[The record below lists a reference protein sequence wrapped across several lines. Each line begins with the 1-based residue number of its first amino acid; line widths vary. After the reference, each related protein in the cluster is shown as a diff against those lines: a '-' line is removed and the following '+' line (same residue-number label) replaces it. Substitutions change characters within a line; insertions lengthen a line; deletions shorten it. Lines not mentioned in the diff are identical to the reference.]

1 MEANKNYKTL
11 FLLIFISCFSF
22 YNNKNIQ
29 PIVNN
34 FNFIDLENT
43 QEAVF
48 DKFVNGNLNSTTTF
62 MAYNYHINN
71 ITEVEQIYFDYQSDF
86 GCLSINFS
94 QSSTEKEFCSND
106 KNNFFI
112 IKIEEL
118 LNKSEII
125 ETNVNMIVKVGY
137 NTYLTNESN
146 FDFEY
151 SLKVSLRK
159 PVNILEINSEQ
170 HILCQTEKIENNK
183 YRCLFMIV
191 NTNEINDNDNKAL
204 IIFPAVNE
212 NLDDLN
218 LNIYA
223 DNINKTYYTPFDNEF
238 LGNHI
243 PNETSEYINI
253 LEGNKINFLRISN
266 IDNNK
271 YIYVSI
277 ESEKDSLLEIIPQYI
292 SENQEQYTF
301 NESEKTQVFL
311 LNKNSSKIT
320 LKFDNSPDL
329 YLSLATIYGKST
341 VHLGY
346 NTETNYITDIRES
359 HLYLSLDYNKCK
371 SDNCYLLFD
380 NMDVNHIF
388 YISYVKKNKN
398 NLKELIY
405 SKSSR
410 FLFKNIINENQ
421 IFLYENLPE
430 NIEKEK
436 NININLQIYVNIETK
451 FLNNTFK
458 IEALFLTKDDISK
471 IKVNESY
478 INKFE
483 KTEGELNPL
492 ISFININLKPDLYN
506 KSLLIIITP
515 NFSYSKDIIIGTT
528 ISQIDSL
535 IYPAERI
542 YHFGDLSSINK
553 VTYRL
558 EGKKQYHLMRL
569 QFGQNI
575 GKIKWSVNR
584 NYNEKNYKNNDT
596 DISFVVEYWKNGRE
610 LLTMYIENG
619 EDIYLTIYK
628 EERNKNYNYNY
639 VFKYVNA
646 WKNGDFKNY
655 IIKNDNLD
663 YNIEERNINITEFK
677 APKNAL
683 VRYYM
688 RIYHKNDYKIYE
700 SLNSIT
706 MIESDNCTFLSN
718 SEKIDTGLKYDL
730 SFIKRY
736 EDYEVNCYVI
746 IFEANSNIEL
756 LSYQSL
762 YLEGIKVEKPV
773 LGLIYAALAI
783 TGAVLIG
790 CIIRF
795 IHYCHDNCDCC
806 DSYNYDYK
814 YKSKK
819 KKKTLLY

>member
-125 ETNVNMIVKVGY
+125 EKSVNMIVKVGY
-137 NTYLTNESN
+137 STHLINESN

-191 NTNEINDNDNKAL
+191 NTNEINDNDNKVL

-371 SDNCYLLFD
+371 PDNCYLLFD

-388 YISYVKKNKN
+388 YISYVKKTKN

-436 NININLQIYVNIETK
+436 NININLQIYVNLETN

-458 IEALFLTKDDISK
+458 IEALFVTKDDISK

-492 ISFININLKPDLYN
+492 ISFTNINLKPDLYN

-515 NFSYSKDIIIGTT
+515 NFSYSKNVIIGTT
-528 ISQIDSL
+528 ISQISSL
-535 IYPAERI
+535 IYP
-542 YHFGDLSSINK
+542 
-553 VTYRL
+553 
-558 EGKKQYHLMRL
+558 
-569 QFGQNI
+569 
-575 GKIKWSVNR
+575 
-584 NYNEKNYKNNDT
+584 
-596 DISFVVEYWKNGRE
+596 VE
-610 LLTMYIENG
+610 
-619 EDIYLTIYK
+619 
-628 EERNKNYNYNY
+628 
-639 VFKYVNA
+639 
-646 WKNGDFKNY
+646 
-655 IIKNDNLD
+655 
-663 YNIEERNINITEFK
+663 
-677 APKNAL
+677 
-683 VRYYM
+683 
-688 RIYHKNDYKIYE
+688 
-700 SLNSIT
+700 
-706 MIESDNCTFLSN
+706 
-718 SEKIDTGLKYDL
+718 
-730 SFIKRY
+730 
-736 EDYEVNCYVI
+736 
-746 IFEANSNIEL
+746 
-756 LSYQSL
+756 
-762 YLEGIKVEKPV
+762 
-773 LGLIYAALAI
+773 
-783 TGAVLIG
+783 
-790 CIIRF
+790 
-795 IHYCHDNCDCC
+795 
-806 DSYNYDYK
+806 
-814 YKSKK
+814 
-819 KKKTLLY
+819 

>member
-1 MEANKNYKTL
+1 METNKNYKTL

-34 FNFIDLENT
+34 FNFIDLENS
-43 QEAVF
+43 QQGVF
-48 DKFVNGNLNSTTTF
+48 DKFINGNLNSTTTY

-86 GCLSINFS
+86 GCLSINFN
-94 QSSTEKEFCSND
+94 QSSTGKEFCSND

-112 IKIEEL
+112 IKIEEV
-118 LNKSEII
+118 LNKSKII
-125 ETNVNMIVKVGY
+125 DKNVNMIVKVGY
-137 NTYLTNESN
+137 NNYLINESN

-223 DNINKTYYTPFDNEF
+223 DNINKTYYTQFDNEF

-346 NTETNYITDIRES
+346 NIETNYITDIRES

-478 INKFE
+478 INQFE

-492 ISFININLKPDLYN
+492 ISFTNINLKPDL
-506 KSLLIIITP
+506 
-515 NFSYSKDIIIGTT
+515 
-528 ISQIDSL
+528 
-535 IYPAERI
+535 
-542 YHFGDLSSINK
+542 
-553 VTYRL
+553 
-558 EGKKQYHLMRL
+558 
-569 QFGQNI
+569 
-575 GKIKWSVNR
+575 
-584 NYNEKNYKNNDT
+584 
-596 DISFVVEYWKNGRE
+596 
-610 LLTMYIENG
+610 
-619 EDIYLTIYK
+619 
-628 EERNKNYNYNY
+628 
-639 VFKYVNA
+639 
-646 WKNGDFKNY
+646 
-655 IIKNDNLD
+655 
-663 YNIEERNINITEFK
+663 
-677 APKNAL
+677 
-683 VRYYM
+683 
-688 RIYHKNDYKIYE
+688 
-700 SLNSIT
+700 
-706 MIESDNCTFLSN
+706 
-718 SEKIDTGLKYDL
+718 
-730 SFIKRY
+730 
-736 EDYEVNCYVI
+736 
-746 IFEANSNIEL
+746 
-756 LSYQSL
+756 
-762 YLEGIKVEKPV
+762 
-773 LGLIYAALAI
+773 
-783 TGAVLIG
+783 
-790 CIIRF
+790 
-795 IHYCHDNCDCC
+795 
-806 DSYNYDYK
+806 
-814 YKSKK
+814 
-819 KKKTLLY
+819 

>member
-125 ETNVNMIVKVGY
+125 EKSVNMIVKVGY
-137 NTYLTNESN
+137 STHLINESN

-191 NTNEINDNDNKAL
+191 NTNEINDNDNKVL

-359 HLYLSLDYNKCK
+359 HLYLSLDSNKCK
-371 SDNCYLLFD
+371 PDNCYLLFD

-388 YISYVKKNKN
+388 YISYVKKTKN

-436 NININLQIYVNIETK
+436 NININLQIYVNLETN

-458 IEALFLTKDDISK
+458 IEALFVTKDDISK

-492 ISFININLKPDLYN
+492 ISFTNINLKPDLYN

-515 NFSYSKDIIIGTT
+515 NFSYSKNVIIGTT
-528 ISQIDSL
+528 ISQISSL
-535 IYPAERI
+535 IYP
-542 YHFGDLSSINK
+542 
-553 VTYRL
+553 
-558 EGKKQYHLMRL
+558 
-569 QFGQNI
+569 
-575 GKIKWSVNR
+575 
-584 NYNEKNYKNNDT
+584 
-596 DISFVVEYWKNGRE
+596 VE
-610 LLTMYIENG
+610 
-619 EDIYLTIYK
+619 
-628 EERNKNYNYNY
+628 
-639 VFKYVNA
+639 
-646 WKNGDFKNY
+646 
-655 IIKNDNLD
+655 
-663 YNIEERNINITEFK
+663 
-677 APKNAL
+677 
-683 VRYYM
+683 
-688 RIYHKNDYKIYE
+688 
-700 SLNSIT
+700 
-706 MIESDNCTFLSN
+706 
-718 SEKIDTGLKYDL
+718 
-730 SFIKRY
+730 
-736 EDYEVNCYVI
+736 
-746 IFEANSNIEL
+746 
-756 LSYQSL
+756 
-762 YLEGIKVEKPV
+762 
-773 LGLIYAALAI
+773 
-783 TGAVLIG
+783 
-790 CIIRF
+790 
-795 IHYCHDNCDCC
+795 
-806 DSYNYDYK
+806 
-814 YKSKK
+814 
-819 KKKTLLY
+819 

>member
-112 IKIEEL
+112 IKIEEV
-118 LNKSEII
+118 LNKSEIK
-125 ETNVNMIVKVGY
+125 EKNVNMIVKVGY
-137 NTYLTNESN
+137 NTYLINESN

-243 PNETSEYINI
+243 PNETSEYINT

-320 LKFDNSPDL
+320 LKFDNSPEL

-346 NTETNYITDIRES
+346 NIETNYITDIRES

-371 SDNCYLLFD
+371 QDNCYLLFD

-388 YISYVKKNKN
+388 YISYVKKTKN

-458 IEALFLTKDDISK
+458 IEALFVTKDDISK

-492 ISFININLKPDLYN
+492 ISFTNINLKPDLDK

-558 EGKKQYHLMRL
+558 EGKKQYHLM
-569 QFGQNI
+569 
-575 GKIKWSVNR
+575 
-584 NYNEKNYKNNDT
+584 
-596 DISFVVEYWKNGRE
+596 
-610 LLTMYIENG
+610 
-619 EDIYLTIYK
+619 
-628 EERNKNYNYNY
+628 
-639 VFKYVNA
+639 
-646 WKNGDFKNY
+646 
-655 IIKNDNLD
+655 
-663 YNIEERNINITEFK
+663 
-677 APKNAL
+677 
-683 VRYYM
+683 
-688 RIYHKNDYKIYE
+688 
-700 SLNSIT
+700 
-706 MIESDNCTFLSN
+706 
-718 SEKIDTGLKYDL
+718 
-730 SFIKRY
+730 
-736 EDYEVNCYVI
+736 
-746 IFEANSNIEL
+746 
-756 LSYQSL
+756 
-762 YLEGIKVEKPV
+762 
-773 LGLIYAALAI
+773 
-783 TGAVLIG
+783 
-790 CIIRF
+790 
-795 IHYCHDNCDCC
+795 
-806 DSYNYDYK
+806 
-814 YKSKK
+814 
-819 KKKTLLY
+819 